1 MILVRKMILM
11 IYLSTSF
18 HHLYH
23 QNQKNHSSDN
33 LIILNYDSCEEDDFD
48 DLLKHKFSSSL
59 SSKSK
64 KSQFR
69 QFNPSHLWF
78 MEIILSR

>member
-33 LIILNYDSCEEDDFD
+33 LIQVTYGLW
-48 DLLKHKFSSSL
+48 KSS
-59 SSKSK
+59 
-64 KSQFR
+64 
-69 QFNPSHLWF
+69 
-78 MEIILSR
+78 